1 MHYISAN
8 VKKFME
14 MQGLSISELSRQTG
28 VSKATISRWFNEDKI
43 PRFDMIEKI
52 AARYDYPMDYFIDE
66 SFTEHFKLTED
77 GWVWKEDYYNEP
89 TFEVAAGKGR
99 INQTDEKTGEY
110 STIKICGDSM
120 YPSLHDGDIVRVHHV
135 ADDIGPNDYAIVKI
149 DGDESTVKHVEFVED
164 GIWLR
169 AENKNVF
176 ADKFYSV
183 QEVMTL
189 PVTIIGKAV
198 AIIKRDL

>member
-66 SFTEHFKLTED
+66 SFTEYFKLTED

-149 DGDESTVKHVEFVED
+149 NGDESTVKHVEFVED

-169 AENKNVF
+169 AENKDVF

-198 AIIKRDL
+198 TIIKRDL